1 MIKSILVTISVL
13 TSVMLYAQ
21 ESGIRFESGNYAQAL
36 EKAKLEGKYLFI
48 DCYTSWCVPCK
59 KLEKEVFTDKE
70 VADYFNS
77 KFVNF
82 RLDIEKGEG
91 PELKQRF
98 KVQPVPTLLFINAKG
113 EVEHKFI
120 GASSKE
126 DFLKLTNEV
135 FTKENRYGA
144 LQRRFKSGENNPE
157 FLSLF
162 IKELLDQ
169 GEFSSAKELLNKLIK
184 TEPVE
189 NLCTSAFWP
198 LLTHNFIAEQGSD
211 IYMFLISNKELLTK
225 NIGLKEYK
233 ETLTKIFIK
242 YANIWIFNGSL
253 NVKEE
258 AFDNLKNDI
267 RKLSLENEDEVLY
280 VLKIAEAR
288 QKKDYDTFVLLL
300 ENAASNMKPGNT
312 FSILINSRFFVQE
325 GTKEQ
330 REKLSKIVNTFITT
344 SNNNMYMQR
353 LEPFA
358 KELIKKQ

>member
-13 TSVMLYAQ
+13 TTFMLYAQ
-21 ESGIRFESGNYAQAL
+21 ESGIRFESSNYTQAL

-126 DFLKLTNEV
+126 DFLKLTDEV
-135 FTKENRYGA
+135 FTKVNRYGA
-144 LQRRFKSGENNPE
+144 LQRRFKSGEKSPE
-157 FLSLF
+157 FLSLY
-162 IKELLDQ
+162 IKELLEQ
-169 GEFSSAKELLNKLIK
+169 SEFASAKELLNKLLK
-184 TEPVE
+184 SEPKE
-189 NLCTSAFWP
+189 EMCSKAFWP
-198 LLTHNFIAEQGSD
+198 ILTHNFMTEQGSD
-211 IYMFLISNKELLTK
+211 VYKFLISNKELLI
-225 NIGLKEYK
+225 NNMGSNEYK
-233 ETLTKIFIK
+233 ETLSKIFIK
-242 YANIWIFNGSL
+242 YANIWVFNGSL

-258 AFDNLKNDI
+258 AFDTLKNEI

-288 QKKDYDTFVLLL
+288 QKKDFDMFVSLL
-300 ENAASNMKPGNT
+300 ENAAINMKPENT
-312 FSILINSRFFVQE
+312 FSILINSRFLAQE

-330 REKLSKIVNTFITT
+330 YERLGKMVNTFLTT
-344 SNNNMYMQR
+344 SNNNKYSQR
-353 LEPFA
+353 LERFV
-358 KELIKKQ
+358 KELNEKQ